1 MRIKEDENALFCFSL
16 ASSEDTGKYFWFVIK
31 LITVLKVLLLLCDL
45 DALKKIVE
53 TYITIISSC
62 RQEGKYQA
70 PLPSEHG
77 LAYGRWAS
85 SGLSVDIV
93 KCRALSYF
101 QQSVSNPFSYI
112 SIILGSFFPSAL
124 ACTISS
130 APHVCFLHSTST
142 EHAFLQSCIQGR
154 RSQEKKL
161 VGAELNRY
169 SDITWLNHS

>member
-101 QQSVSNPFSYI
+101 QQSVSNPLSYI
-112 SIILGSFFPSAL
+112 SIIILGHSFLPPCLAPFPLLRTFAS
-124 ACTISS
+124 CTVPPPNMHFCGAVFRDDGS
-130 APHVCFLHSTST
+130 
-142 EHAFLQSCIQGR
+142 R
-154 RSQEKKL
+154 RKKNSRGWIEPL
-161 VGAELNRY
+161 
-169 SDITWLNHS
+169 